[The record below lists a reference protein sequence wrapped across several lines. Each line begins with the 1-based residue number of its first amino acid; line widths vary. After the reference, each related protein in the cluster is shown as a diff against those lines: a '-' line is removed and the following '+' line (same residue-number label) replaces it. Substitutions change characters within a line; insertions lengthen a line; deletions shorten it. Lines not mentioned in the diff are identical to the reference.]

1 MDQLE
6 HYRLQFYQEAL
17 DILDA
22 ANDDLLKAEA
32 DPTNEELLNS
42 IFRGIHTIKGSAGT
56 FDLNELSEF
65 AHHLEALLS
74 ALRDKKVVL
83 SSAITD
89 AILRGFD
96 ILAAMIE
103 GYKTNKPLIP
113 DKQIINEITSCLP
126 PVTDCGLSNQ
136 KQPLLE
142 KTGEIAIELDD
153 ALRVHKKG
161 GLSIYRIACNYTDEQ
176 YTNGYDQNIF
186 LTNLKSI
193 CSYYS
198 AQTDIAKL
206 KDISEFNPL
215 SLYLHPVITVAT
227 ALSREEIY
235 ELAFD
240 PSLISV
246 EEISSGKDLG
256 DSKNF
261 IIIDNADTNI
271 IDEFIISS
279 KEGLS
284 ALELATLRL
293 EKEFSQSVLN
303 DIFRTVHNIKG
314 DANYVGLSDLV
325 PFVHDLESLLEGLKN
340 GVLKQTDRTTDII
353 FSSIDGLKK
362 IIDEISSGAKKIAV
376 PNIYRVI
383 HEYLLQLKNSDNKDE
398 QMQLTSVRK
407 SFIEQAKQ
415 YRDIFSYYMK
425 MDLKSEKVHKII
437 QRALIGLRSASTY
450 VKCETLQTLANR
462 ALQEYKNNDM
472 SVFPESLKEINSF
485 VTGMTDDKKR
495 IGEILVEEGKIRT
508 EDVEEALSLQR
519 SVGQILIEQG
529 KVSSE
534 DIESAV
540 RKQNLMEIGRQIRSD
555 VEEKQSEIR
564 TMRVEEGKVERL
576 ANLLGEMVIARNTY
590 EYLINHIINQDAALS
605 DKLKPLK
612 ENLHLFSRITNEM
625 QSGIMSIRMIPIKTI
640 FMKFQRVA
648 RDIGRKQNKEI
659 ELIIH
664 GEETEVD
671 KKVADMLS
679 EPLVHM
685 VRNSCD
691 HGIESRVQRL
701 KAGKPEK
708 GTVILN
714 AMQEGRNII
723 IKIIDDGQGLDRN
736 KIYEKATKMGL
747 NPCSAQDNQIFQ
759 YIFHPGL
766 STKTEVSEISGRG
779 VGMDVVRSTI
789 RKLNGDINI
798 MSEEGKGTEITL
810 TLPMAIGITTA
821 LTVVSG
827 GQQYAIPFDYVLE
840 TIKVSSNAL
849 HRLKGN
855 TIFHYR
861 GKVVPV
867 NYLSRLMGNKSEIE
881 KIDNG
886 DCYNLNTKEI
896 PMVMIK
902 TSLGIFGVIVDKLQ
916 RNMEIAIKPA
926 PSQLLHIQEISGVS
940 IMGDGKVLLVVN
952 PENLLVA
959 SGGVDVLK
967 N

>member
-6 HYRLQFYQEAL
+6 HYRQQFYQEAL

-74 ALRDKKVVL
+74 ALRDKKLKL
-83 SSAITD
+83 SSVITD
-89 AILRGFD
+89 VILRGFD
-96 ILAAMIE
+96 TLVAMIE
-103 GYKTNKPLIP
+103 GYKADKPLNP
-113 DKQIINEITSCLP
+113 DNQIINEITSYLSP
-126 PVTDCGLSNQ
+126 ALDCGLANQ
-136 KQPLLE
+136 KQLIKE
-142 KTGEIAIELDD
+142 KGSELAIEPDD
-153 ALRVHKKG
+153 ALREHKKE
-161 GLSIYRIACNYTDEQ
+161 GLSIYRIACKYTDEQ
-176 YTNGYDQNIF
+176 FSNGYDQKIF

-198 AQTDIAKL
+198 VQTDITQL
-206 KDISEFNPL
+206 KDIQNFNPF
-215 SLYLHPVITVAT
+215 SLYLHPVIIVAT

-235 ELAFD
+235 DLAFD

-246 EEISSGKDLG
+246 EEIRSGNDMEN
-256 DSKNF
+256 SKNF
-261 IIIDNADTNI
+261 INLDNFDTNI

-293 EKEFSQSVLN
+293 EKEFSQSVLD

-340 GVLKQTDRTTDII
+340 GVFKQTDRTTDII

-362 IIDEISSGAKKIAV
+362 IIDEISVGARKIAV

-383 HEYLLQLKNSDNKDE
+383 HEYLIQMINNENKDD
-398 QMQLTSVRK
+398 QMNLSSVPK

-415 YRDIFSYYMK
+415 YRYVLSYYME
-425 MDLKSEKVHKII
+425 MDLKSDKVRKII

-450 VKCETLQTLANR
+450 VKCATLQTLANR

-472 SVFPESLKEINSF
+472 PILTESLKEINSF
-485 VTGMTDDKKR
+485 VAGMTDDRKR

-540 RKQNLMEIGRQIRSD
+540 RKQYLMEIGRQIRPD
-555 VEEKQSEIR
+555 IEEKQSEIR
-564 TMRVEEGKVERL
+564 TMRVEESKVEKF

-590 EYLINHIINQDAALS
+590 EYLINHLISQDTALS
-605 DKLKPLK
+605 DRLKPLK
-612 ENLHLFSRITNEM
+612 ENLHLFSRIKNEM
-625 QSGIMSIRMIPIKTI
+625 QTGIMSIRMIPIKSI
-640 FMKFQRVA
+640 FMKFQRVV

-691 HGIESRVQRL
+691 HGIESREQRL
-701 KAGKPEK
+701 KAGKPAK

-723 IKIIDDGQGLDRN
+723 IKIIDDGRGLDRN
-736 KIYEKATKMGL
+736 RIYEKAIKMGL

-759 YIFHPGL
+759 YIFYPGL
-766 STKTEVSEISGRG
+766 STKNEVTEISGRG
-779 VGMDVVRSTI
+779 VGMDVVRTTI
-789 RKLNGDINI
+789 KKLNGDINI
-798 MSEEGKGTEITL
+798 ISEEGKGTEITL

-840 TIKVSSNAL
+840 TIKISPNAL
-849 HRLKGN
+849 CKLKGN

-861 GKVVPV
+861 GKVVLV
-867 NYLSRLMGNKSEIE
+867 DYLSTLMGKKCEIE
-881 KIDNG
+881 KIDDG
-886 DCYNLNTKEI
+886 DCRNLNTKEI

-902 TSLGIFGVIVDKLQ
+902 TSLGNFGVIVDKLQ
-916 RNMEIAIKPA
+916 RNMEIAIKPV

-952 PENLLVA
+952 PEKLFVA
-959 SGGVDVLK
+959 SGAVDVLK